1 MLSKKLTKEFLT
13 KRLINKLSAEGFEF
27 GSKED
32 LNKTAD
38 YILNNYLDTAIVVEE
53 GTIKAIELAIVD
65 YIERDLFTNREL
77 KHLYVMF
84 K

>member
-13 KRLINKLSAEGFEF
+13 KRLVNKLKVEGFEF
-27 GSKED
+27 GSNKD
-32 LNKTAD
+32 LNKTVD

-53 GTIKAIELAIVD
+53 GTIKAIELAIID

-77 KHLYVMF
+77 EHLYAI
-84 K
+84 